1 MSARP
6 DLPDWN
12 DLRDVLLVHEA
23 GSLSAAARATGVS
36 QSTMSRR
43 LAAIEAGGLKVFM
56 RDARGR
62 TALTDRGAAMVAA
75 ARAMRQ
81 AFDQAA
87 AALGWQDAPIRIAAC
102 EVTAQVFLADAL
114 PGWGGTG
121 RPPAD
126 LAIYEDLFALSPK
139 DYDILVT
146 PAESAPHGAEA
157 LEIGRLELGVFAA
170 PAYLASRPVRAGAN
184 SLSGHRVIGSSGSLA
199 GLEMYRWFG
208 ALGGTPALISSS
220 PLAQLSACARGL
232 GVALLPRALA
242 DEDPRLQEIPM
253 PLPDPARV
261 WLLADAREASHPR
274 VATFLRWARGRF
286 RPR

>member
-1 MSARP
+1 MPLRP
-6 DLPDWN
+6 ELPEWN

-23 GSLSAAARATGVS
+23 GSLSAAARVAGVS

-43 LAAIEAGGLKVFM
+43 LAAIEAGGRRVFA
-56 RDARGR
+56 RDDKGQS
-62 TALTDRGAAMVAA
+62 TLTERGAAMVAA

-87 AALGWQDAPIRIAAC
+87 GALGQQDTPIRIAAC

-114 PGWGGTG
+114 PAWGGAG

-126 LAIYEDLFALSPK
+126 LAIYEDLFALSPA

-146 PAESAPHGAEA
+146 PAESAPASAEA
-157 LEIGRLELGVFAA
+157 LEIGRLDMRVYAA
-170 PAYLASRPVRAGAN
+170 PAYLAAHPVPVGAN
-184 SLSGHRVIGSSGSLA
+184 ALVGHRVIGASGSLA
-199 GLEMYRWFG
+199 GLAMYRWFG
-208 ALGGTPALISSS
+208 DMGGTPALFSSS

-242 DEDPRLQEIPM
+242 ADDPRLQEIAVAI
-253 PLPDPARV
+253 PDPTPV

-274 VATFLRWARGRF
+274 IAPFLRWARGRF